1 MSDNV
6 RRFRWNKSG
15 EVSAPDLVRECGQK
29 LTDREL
35 WRQFQERFQGLI
47 FMYLM
52 RSLRLRSI
60 QEDVAGIVPDLA
72 QEVYL
77 RLVQNEGRVLRLFK
91 GTTEFSVRAFLA
103 KIAASVVG
111 DHQRS
116 AASDR
121 RSAHIIPIEWAK
133 AAEFSGKKPV
143 DMPEFDSSRL
153 SSILSWIDME
163 RVVEREPDQKN
174 ARRNALIFQ
183 LHYISGFEAGEI
195 ASFPGFGLT
204 RSGVQTIL
212 ARLRKRIQE

>member
-6 RRFRWNKSG
+6 RRFRWKQSG
-15 EVSAPDLVRECGQK
+15 EVSAADLVRECGER

-47 FMYLM
+47 FMYVM
-52 RSLRLRSI
+52 RALRLRLI
-60 QEDVAGIVPDLA
+60 QEDVNGIVPDLA

-77 RLVQNEGRVLRLFK
+77 KLVQHDGRVLRSFK

-103 KIAASVVG
+103 KISASVVH
-111 DHQRS
+111 DYQRS
-116 AASDR
+116 AASDK
-121 RSAHIIPIEWAK
+121 RSAQVIPIDYAR
-133 AAEFSGKKPV
+133 AAESTGKRSL
-143 DMPEFDSSRL
+143 DAPEFDASQL

-163 RVVEREPDQKN
+163 RVVEDDPDHKN

-183 LHYISGFEAGEI
+183 LHYINGFESGEI
-195 ASFPGFGLT
+195 ARFPGFGLT
-204 RSGVQTIL
+204 TSGVQAIL